1 MSRKSHTWNLFYMNS
16 QLNEPWARL
25 PWLGAVEEAK
35 KLGVNLFSFHGGAI
49 LDSNG
54 FVKQGNIIYEIAKG
68 EKIDGLIS
76 WKGSFTEYLKEKEIL
91 EFMEGFGV
99 PVVSVEGKAGTH
111 PQITYGN
118 FEGMKLIVEH
128 VVKVHGH
135 RKIGYLGLVPGHQG
149 FMDRHEGFLEGMKEQ
164 GLVPDKNLIKPFLP
178 WVPEVDG
185 KPAEELLDRWLKEC
199 VENKVEMIIGACD
212 PISEWAMKRLESMG
226 YQVPGDMGLC
236 GFDGFDEYQD
246 IDIPLTTIDPD
257 WIELGRTSVRKMVDL
272 LDKKPVDSV
281 TVVPP
286 KQKVAKSCGCLDRQ
300 VDYLRNKGG
309 SGVFSG
315 KKGYQSEIEGLLEKI
330 APGKSRQSSSAL
342 VAAFKEEVNGANER
356 FIRELDS
363 ALMKLT
369 SNEASY
375 YLWQDIISQL
385 FFASSS
391 LFSGKGK
398 ILRGHSLCQQAR
410 ILITHALSRF
420 KNRKTAAILEKKR
433 LEREIG
439 TELATTFSLDE
450 MCAILVKGLE
460 QLDIRSC
467 FLYLYEDPQS
477 YSFPDPCPEW
487 SKLILAYQ
495 DFKRLGISEDQSRIK
510 TYELIPDRYF
520 THHAPG
526 SYGIYGLFH
535 RNDQIGFI
543 VFESE
548 SPDSETFAF
557 ISNQVASSL
566 KGQTLLNQMDS
577 HSKILSNGIE
587 ELSSAIEEIARNIEY
602 LYSSIN
608 SQGTAVNQEASAIE
622 EMRGNIKLISQM
634 TEKSSQVSSELDSAA
649 LSGAESVKTLVLTIQ
664 QVQNKSNNI
673 LSLSNLIQEI
683 ADKTKLLAFNA
694 SVEAAHAGQKGAGF
708 NIVAKEIRNLAE
720 ETESNIQGISK
731 ELNQLLSQIAE
742 SGTLAD
748 KAAVK
753 LEIISNSARENS
765 DLNSQ
770 LSLAM
775 QEQEGGVNELL
786 TTTGNLVNI
795 TSEINNA
802 ISEQM
807 AVTNDFKDTLL
818 KLRELV

>member
-1 MSRKSHTWNLFYMNS
+1 MSRKSSTWNIFYMNS
-16 QLNEPWARL
+16 QLNEAWARL

-35 KLGVNLFSFHGGAI
+35 KLGVNLLSFHGGAI
-49 LDSNG
+49 LDPNG
-54 FVKQGNIIYEIAKG
+54 FAKQGNIIYEIAKG

-76 WKGSFTEYLKEKEIL
+76 WKGSFTEHLEEKKIL
-91 EFMEGFGV
+91 EFVEGFGV
-99 PVVSVEGKAGTH
+99 PVVSVEGKAGSH

-118 FEGMKLIVEH
+118 LEGMKLNVEH
-128 VVKVHGH
+128 IVKVHGFK
-135 RKIGYLGLVPGHQG
+135 KIGYLGLVPGHQG
-149 FMDRHEGFLEGMKEQ
+149 FMDRHKGFLEGMKEQ
-164 GLVPDKNLIKPFLP
+164 GLVPDEKLIKPFLP

-185 KPAEELLDRWLKEC
+185 KPAEELLDQWLKEC
-199 VENKVEMIIGACD
+199 VQNKVEMIIGACD
-212 PISEWAMKRLESMG
+212 PISAWAMNRLQSMG
-226 YQVPGDMGLC
+226 FKVPEDLAVC

-257 WIELGRTSVRKMVDL
+257 WVELGRTSVRKMVDL
-272 LDKKPVDSV
+272 LEKKPVDDI

-286 KQKVAKSCGCLDRQ
+286 KQKVAKSCGCLDNQ
-300 VDYLRNKGG
+300 VSYLRSKGG
-309 SGVFSG
+309 SGFFSG
-315 KKGYQSEIEGLLEKI
+315 KKGFHSEIEALLEKI
-330 APGKSRQSSSAL
+330 APGSSHQNSAAL
-342 VAAFKEEVNGANER
+342 IAAFKEEVNGANER

-369 SNEASY
+369 REEESFH
-375 YLWQDIISQL
+375 LWQDIISQF
-385 FFASSS
+385 FFACTV

-398 ILRGHSLCQQAR
+398 ILKGHSLCQQAR
-410 ILITHALSRF
+410 ILITHALNRF
-420 KNRKTAAILEKKR
+420 KNRKTTAILGKKR

-439 TELATTFSLDE
+439 TELATTFSQDE
-450 MCAILVKGLE
+450 MCSILVKGLE
-460 QLDIRSC
+460 RLGIRSC
-467 FLYLYEDPQS
+467 FLYLYEDPQP
-477 YSFPDPCPEW
+477 YTFPDPCPQW

-495 DFKRLGISEDQSRIK
+495 DFKRVNLSEDQCRVK
-510 TYELIPDRYF
+510 TDELIPNRYF
-520 THHAPG
+520 SNHAPG
-526 SYGIYGLFH
+526 SYSIYALFH
-535 RNDQIGFI
+535 RNDQIGYI
-543 VFESE
+543 LFESE
-548 SPDSETFAF
+548 NPDYETYAF
-557 ISNQVASSL
+557 ITDQVASSL
-566 KGQTLLNQMDS
+566 KGQNLLNQMDS
-577 HSKILSNGIE
+577 HSKILSSGIE
-587 ELSSAIEEIARNIEY
+587 ELSSAIEEIARNIEH
-602 LYSSIN
+602 LYSSIS
-608 SQGTAVNQEASAIE
+608 SQGTSVNQEASAIE

-634 TEKSSQVSSELDSAA
+634 TEKSSLVSTELDSAA
-649 LSGAESVKTLVLTIQ
+649 LSGAESVKTLVMTIQ
-664 QVQNKSNNI
+664 QVQKKSNNI
-673 LSLSNLIQEI
+673 LSLSSLIQEI

-731 ELNQLLSQIAE
+731 ELNLLMSQIVE

-748 KAAVK
+748 KAVSK
-753 LEIISNSARENS
+753 LGIISSSARENS

-775 QEQEGGVNELL
+775 QEQEGGINELL